1 MNLIIIVKICNKIR
15 YVINDQDNA
24 EYDEGNEN
32 DSII

>member
-15 YVINDQDNA
+15 YVINDQDNT